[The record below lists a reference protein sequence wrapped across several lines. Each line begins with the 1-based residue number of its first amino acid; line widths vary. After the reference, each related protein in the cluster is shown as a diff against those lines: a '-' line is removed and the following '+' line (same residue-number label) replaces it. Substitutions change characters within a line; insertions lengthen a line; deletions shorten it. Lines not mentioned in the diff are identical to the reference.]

1 MSTKK
6 QNPQEEENA
15 VYHSILGDEI
25 PVNAEDEETD
35 TVTDT
40 NDGASESSEEKKS
53 HGRTMKIAGI
63 SVACVA
69 VAACLVYAGMTIYNR
84 QKLSGPVATITTADN
99 STSQGLPEDQRIDLN
114 VDKKVLACYYHDT
127 INIFISYYGED
138 ALKSSMGLDV
148 SLSLKDQPSVYES
161 GKTWFDTILSQ
172 AISTMEQQLIVCAA
186 AQDAGFTLTETDY
199 QLIED
204 AIASSDLSAYGNGVT
219 EDDLRKTLTIQR
231 LSTCY
236 YQHLLDTMDITDE
249 ELEAYF
255 EANKASYLSCTI
267 GGMALSWAE
276 DENGNAPMTK
286 EVATD
291 LKEQLEACENTEE
304 FEQLVK
310 TILVDYQGYSVEEVE
325 EALPTMYNEG
335 YTYTKNNPL
344 SEWAFGGAKANETFS
359 IENEDYYSVYILK
372 EEPARDETPT
382 VDVRHILFLTETTP
396 VETAQAMAEEALA
409 EWENGEKTEDSFAAL
424 ANSLSEDPGSNTNG
438 GLYESVA
445 PGEMVT
451 EFNDWCFDPARQ
463 PGDTGIVQTS
473 YGFHVMYFSAA
484 GKSAWELDAFN
495 TIQNSRYS
503 EWLTAQKEI
512 YTVTVNQE
520 IANSIDG

>member
-6 QNPQEEENA
+6 QKPQEEENA

-25 PVNAEDEETD
+25 PVNAEEED
-35 TVTDT
+35 TEEVTDT
-40 NDGASESSEEKKS
+40 ENSNPESSEEKKN
-53 HGRTMKIAGI
+53 HGRTLKIAGI

-84 QKLSGPVATITTADN
+84 QKLSGPVATIT
-99 STSQGLPEDQRIDLN
+99 STESSTPQGLPEDQRIDLN
-114 VDKKVLACYYHDT
+114 VDKKILACYYHDT
-127 INIFISYYGED
+127 INMFISYYGEE
-138 ALKSSMGLDV
+138 ALKSGMGLDV
-148 SLSLKDQPSVYES
+148 SVSLKEQDSVYDA
-161 GKTWFDTILSQ
+161 GKTWFDTMISQ

-204 AIASSDLSAYGNGVT
+204 AIASSDLAAYGNGVT

-236 YQHLLDTMDITDE
+236 YQHLLETMDITDE

-255 EANKASYLSCTI
+255 EANKMSYLSCTI

-276 DENGNAPMTK
+276 DENGNALMTK

-291 LKEQLEACENTEE
+291 LKKQLEACTNTED

-310 TILVDYQGYSVEEVE
+310 TILVDYQGYSEEEVD

-335 YTYTKNNPL
+335 YTYTQNNPL
-344 SEWAFGGAKANETFS
+344 SEWAFGGAQANETFS

-372 EEPARDETPT
+372 EAPSRDETPT
-382 VDVRHILFLTETTP
+382 IDVRHILFLTEGTTA
-396 VETAQAMAEEALA
+396 EAAKAMAEEALE

-424 ANSLSEDPGSNTNG
+424 ANALSEDPGSNTNG
-438 GLYESVA
+438 GLYESVV
-445 PGEMVT
+445 PGQMV
-451 EFNDWCFDPARQ
+451 EAFNDWCFDPARQ
-463 PGDTGIVQTS
+463 PGDTGIVETP
-473 YGFHVMYFSAA
+473 YGFHVMYFSAV

-512 YTVTVNQE
+512 YTVTINNE